1 MHCMREESIFNKNK
15 KEGYCA
21 FAHWE
26 FRKGTISILPTIL
39 GFLVSK
45 TLHTIYR
52 RKKNQF
58 HFFLISLAIR
68 ILWSSYFVTQDL
80 QSPGTSLERLAV
92 A

>member
-1 MHCMREESIFNKNK
+1 MLLLTGSSERGPFQ
-15 KEGYCA
+15 YCLQFLDFLSQRPYTL
-21 FAHWE
+21 FAV
-26 FRKGTISILPTIL
+26 G
-39 GFLVSK
+39 
-45 TLHTIYR
+45 
-52 RKKNQF
+52 KKNQF